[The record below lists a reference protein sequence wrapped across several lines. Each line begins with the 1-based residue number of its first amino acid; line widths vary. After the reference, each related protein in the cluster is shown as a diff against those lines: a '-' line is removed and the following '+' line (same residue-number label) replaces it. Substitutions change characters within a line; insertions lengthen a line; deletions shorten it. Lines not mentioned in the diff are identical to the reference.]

1 MRSGTALYLVV
12 LVAIG
17 IGWGL
22 TVALATVAVSDGLD
36 PLLVTYWNT
45 VAGAVILSMILLIRR
60 RRPPM
65 DRGHLIFYC
74 ITGLIGT
81 ALPHALSFYAAV
93 HVPSGVRAL
102 VFALIPT
109 MTLLMALALRMESPN
124 LRRAVGIAL
133 GFAAMVVLV
142 GPGSEHLSPTA
153 VLWTLLSLLVS
164 LSYSCENLYI
174 ARYRPE
180 GLDPIAGLWGMSITA
195 LIMLSAAL
203 PALGVTLAAPTEFGA
218 PESAILGMAVL
229 HIGCYGGLIYLL
241 INAGS
246 VFASQVSYIV
256 TPAGVLWGALLLS
269 EAITPSMG
277 AALAL
282 ILIGLALIRP
292 SERSSPTDR

>member
-1 MRSGTALYLVV
+1 MPTRTVFYLGILV
-12 LVAIG
+12 LVG

-22 TVALATVAVSDGLD
+22 TVSLATVAVSDGLD
-36 PLLVTYWNT
+36 PMVVTYWNT
-45 VAGAVILSMILLIRR
+45 VAGAILLSVILLIRR
-60 RRPPM
+60 RRPPL
-65 DRGHLIFYC
+65 DRRHLLFYC
-74 ITGLIGT
+74 VTGLIGT

-93 HVPSGVRAL
+93 HVPAGIRAL

-109 MTLLMALALRMESPN
+109 LTLLMALAFRMERPN
-124 LRRAVGIAL
+124 IRRALGIAL

-142 GPGSEHLSPTA
+142 GPGSAHLSPTA
-153 VLWTLLSLLVS
+153 VLWTLLSLVVS

-203 PALGVTLAAPTEFGA
+203 PALGIPLATPAKLGA
-218 PESAILGMAVL
+218 PEAAVLGMAVL

-241 INAGS
+241 VNAGS

-269 EAITPSMG
+269 ETITPAMA

-282 ILIGLALIRP
+282 ILIGLALIKPSDRARP
-292 SERSSPTDR
+292 